1 MTAETGLRF
10 IAFNSRIFR
19 SLKMI
24 DLLTVAEQYP
34 WDTAAPIVDSRVVK
48 QTKNEMMAAALG
60 NGPISDKDA
69 ELLGSS

>member
-1 MTAETGLRF
+1 
-10 IAFNSRIFR
+10 
-19 SLKMI
+19 MI

-60 NGPISDKDA
+60 NGPISDKDE